1 MPDQPAPELHRSLQR
16 QLRRLGLTGH
26 TPPDAEGWA
35 AVLEQVSAAYR
46 SAEADRY
53 TLERAIE
60 VSSEEMRA
68 LHEALSEQARH
79 DALTGLPNRGTLPT
93 HLADALDRLRPD

>member
-35 AVLEQVSAAYR
+35 AVLDEVSAAYR

-53 TLERAIE
+53 TL
-60 VSSEEMRA
+60 
-68 LHEALSEQARH
+68 
-79 DALTGLPNRGTLPT
+79 
-93 HLADALDRLRPD
+93 